1 MKRLTE
7 QQVMEYLAGELT
19 PADKTRY
26 EAHLAQSAEDAEQIG
41 ELQFALS
48 ALREWD
54 ESEPLRV
61 SQNFWPQLRDQ
72 LGPPPQR
79 SAWSKLRNQFL
90 GLAGSPSRTR
100 LSVGVA
106 VATVVVAMGAF
117 LFSPTHSTNQ
127 AQATPLTAADTAFVQ
142 SSVAQHADY
151 VRHPLHPGDEAAY
164 ETGADENDSNP
175 LPGE

>member
-19 PADKTRY
+19 PADKARY
-26 EAHLAQSAEDAEQIG
+26 EAHLAQNSEDAQQIG
-41 ELQFALS
+41 EFRFALS

-54 ESEPLRV
+54 EGEPLRV
-61 SQNFWPQLRDQ
+61 SENFWPNLRDQ
-72 LGPPPQR
+72 LGPVPQR
-79 SAWSKLRNQFL
+79 SAWSKLRNQLL
-90 GLAGSPSRTR
+90 GLGGGSSRTR
-100 LSVGVA
+100 LRVGAAFAALVLF
-106 VATVVVAMGAF
+106 MGVYLYGPQHGTQPAEAQ
-117 LFSPTHSTNQ
+117 PMTQ
-127 AQATPLTAADTAFVQ
+127 ADMAFVQ

-164 ETGADENDSNP
+164 ESGADENDSNP